1 MTQQE
6 DFGAYADYTQAQ
18 DDGNALAE
26 LSLLA
31 DRQAEAAL
39 RVAELEK
46 QLEEARGRLR
56 GISDRQLPEKMDE
69 LGMEEFKTRSGLHI
83 RIKEA
88 IRTSIPKTRQAE
100 AFEWLRQNG
109 YGGLI
114 KRIVAVKFGK
124 GEDEVAEKLARDLAR
139 DLANGREV
147 DDTAS
152 VHPSTLLSFVTE
164 QLANGVDLPLDLF
177 GVHRQRTS
185 VID

>member
-46 QLEEARGRLR
+46 QLEEARDRLR
-56 GISDRQLPEKMDE
+56 DISERQLPEKMDE
-69 LGMEEFKTRSGLHI
+69 LGMEEFKTRTGLRI

-88 IRTSIPKTRQAE
+88 IRTSIPKARQAE

-124 GEDEVAEKLARDLAR
+124 GEDEVAEKLARDLA
-139 DLANGREV
+139 NGHEV

-152 VHPSTLLSFVTE
+152 VHPSTLRSFVTE
-164 QLANGVDLPLDLF
+164 QLTNGVDLPLDLF

-185 VID
+185 VIE

>member
-1 MTQQE
+1 MNQNE
-6 DFGAYADYTQAQ
+6 DFGAYAEYAKAQ
-18 DDGNALAE
+18 DDTNALAE

-39 RVAELEK
+39 RVAELER
-46 QLEEARGRLR
+46 QLEEARDQLR
-56 GISDRQLPEKMDE
+56 DISERQLPEKMDE
-69 LGMEEFKTRSGLHI
+69 LGMEEFKTRSGLRI

-114 KRIVAVKFGK
+114 KRVVAVKFGK
-124 GEDEVAEKLARDLAR
+124 GEDEVAEKLARELAQ
-139 DLANGREV
+139 GHEV
-147 DDTAS
+147 DDNAS
-152 VHPSTLLSFVTE
+152 VHPSTLRSFVTE
-164 QLANGVDLPLDLF
+164 QLTSGVDIPLDLF

-185 VID
+185 VIE